1 MFSLRCARASAR
13 TTFRL
18 ARTALSNWRTISI
31 GHECYC
37 SRGRPMRARR
47 NKIRGNIGYEAPSLR
62 LTDCHPI
69 PVVSEMAMF
78 NALDRLRPTAE
89 GQDGLPAWY
98 LRLLAPICSRSLTH
112 LVNLSVLQSCVPRQW
127 KTAIIH
133 SVPKVQNPS
142 TPAEYRPISV
152 VSILSRIVKRIIV
165 HSYIY
170 PAFLKPPVVE
180 NIKDQFAFRPTVSTT
195 AAVIDLLQ
203 QTTTLLLTN
212 DFVVIISLDFTK
224 AFDTVRYQTLD

>member
-1 MFSLRCARASAR
+1 MSNSASTR
-13 TTFRL
+13 NRL
-18 ARTALSNWRTISI
+18 DIL
-31 GHECYC
+31 
-37 SRGRPMRARR
+37 
-47 NKIRGNIGYEAPSLR
+47 
-62 LTDCHPI
+62 
-69 PVVSEMAMF
+69 V
-78 NALDRLRPTAE
+78 
-89 GQDGLPAWY
+89 AWC

-133 SVPKVQNPS
+133 PVPKVQNPS

-152 VSILSRIVKRIIV
+152 VSSLSRIVERIIV

-180 NIKDQFAFRPTVSTT
+180 NIKDQFAFRPTGSTT

-203 QTTTLLLTN
+203 QTTTMLLTN
-212 DFVVIISLDFTK
+212 DFLVIISLDFTK
-224 AFDTVRYQTLD
+224 AFDTVRHQTLLQKMCSLDFPDHIYNWVVNYFNRSHITSHQGALSRLVVSNASVIQG

>member
-1 MFSLRCARASAR
+1 MSCYFWPILTPPVTLC
-13 TTFRL
+13 L
-18 ARTALSNWRTISI
+18 TA
-31 GHECYC
+31 
-37 SRGRPMRARR
+37 
-47 NKIRGNIGYEAPSLR
+47 
-62 LTDCHPI
+62 CHKI
-69 PVVSEMAMF
+69 PVMSEMMMF

-89 GQDGLPAWY
+89 GHDGLPAWY

-133 SVPKVQNPS
+133 PVPKVQNPS

-152 VSILSRIVKRIIV
+152 VSILSRIVERIIV

-180 NIKDQFAFRPTVSTT
+180 NIKDQFDFRPTDSTT

-203 QTTTLLLTN
+203 QTTTMLLTN
-212 DFVVIISLDFTK
+212 NFVVIISLDFTK
-224 AFDTVRYQTLD
+224 PFDTIRHQTLLQKMCSLDLPDHIYNSIGWSTISTTEATSRVTREHCQDWW